1 MAVYDVNMVN
11 AQFAD
16 GISAE
21 SISVSSTAKTLT
33 VPTGANAALVCVHT
47 NTIRASIGTT
57 ATATLGLAFASGDMF
72 YVYGTKNLTSL
83 SLIRE
88 SADAT
93 VTVQYFNIRNV
104 GVI

>member
-16 GISAE
+16 AVSAE

-33 VPTGANAALVCVHT
+33 VPAGANSALICVHS
-47 NTIRASIGTT
+47 NTIRAAIGTT
-57 ATATLGLAFASGDMF
+57 ATATLGLAFAAGDMF
-72 YVYGTKNLTSL
+72 YVYGVKNLGSL

-104 GVI
+104 QGI